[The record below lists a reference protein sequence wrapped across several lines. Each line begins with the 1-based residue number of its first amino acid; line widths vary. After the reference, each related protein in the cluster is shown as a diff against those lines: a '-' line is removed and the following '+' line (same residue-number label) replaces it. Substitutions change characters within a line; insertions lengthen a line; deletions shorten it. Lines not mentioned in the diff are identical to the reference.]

1 MIEPSGLCYAYNAC
15 ASGKGRQV
23 AKAEFEKRDFKN
35 MKCRDALVFLA
46 KILNLTHEEYKDK
59 PFEYELSW
67 LCEENKYIHS
77 YVPANLKVNLS

>member
-1 MIEPSGLCYAYNAC
+1 MILVSLMWNSKFNADIGFVRNTPQNV
-15 ASGKGRQV
+15 GKEEMFQ
-23 AKAEFEKRDFKN
+23 
-35 MKCRDALVFLA
+35 
-46 KILNLTHEEYKDK
+46 NLYGGIRKEYKDK